1 LSTVWLNDVRRSV
14 EKPLAAA
21 SRKLNRARLPSGGD
35 FALHRSFKLSPL
47 ALLLA
52 AAAGPAPA
60 APATGPGR
68 YFTGSDLFNLEV
80 ATDPQIS
87 PDGRTIAYVRKSN
100 DIMTDKARNTIWL
113 VDVASGQ
120 QRPLIAGA
128 GSYFSPRWSRDGT
141 RLAYVAA
148 DGGAPQLYVRWVA
161 SGESARITGLP
172 DSPDSI
178 AWSPDG
184 RRIAY
189 SMFVPDDGPKL
200 GSAPP
205 KPEGAKWADPLQVI
219 DAVNYRADGAGYF
232 KPGYQQ
238 IFWVPADGGAP
249 TQLTYGP
256 TNAGAQVSWTPDSRG
271 VVFSANLNKDWER
284 NNNEAEI
291 YRVSIDGG
299 TPVALTSRKGPD
311 GQPAVSPD
319 GRLIA
324 YVGYDDDQRSYVDTK
339 LYVMNLDGS
348 GRRALTGS
356 FDRAVN
362 SPTWS
367 GDGRSIYVQYDE
379 HGSSRV
385 ARVGLDGSVRD
396 VATGLTGAG
405 LDRPY
410 SGGEFSVSRGGV
422 VAVTTGD
429 NLHPSDLG
437 VVSGGSV
444 RKLTHLNEQLQAK
457 VMGQPQKIAVTSSY
471 DKRPID
477 AWMITPPDFDPGK
490 KYPLILEIHGGPW
503 AAYGPNF
510 STDDQLYAAA
520 GYVVLYSNPRG
531 STSYGQAF
539 ADEID
544 KNYPSHDYDD
554 LMSAVDAA
562 IATGHVD
569 PSNLFVTGGSG
580 GGVLTAWI
588 VGKTDRFRAAATQ
601 KPVIDL
607 ASFALTTD
615 FASSF
620 TPYWRKERPWEDP
633 QGYWKYSPLSLVGNV
648 KTPTLVV
655 VGSEDYRT
663 PVSEAEQYYAALQ
676 TRGIPTA
683 LVKVPGASHGGI
695 AARPSQ
701 AAAKASAILAWFD
714 KYRTDKRAA
723 TVASAGEPSQAKTQ

>member
-1 LSTVWLNDVRRSV
+1 MTRIRL
-14 EKPLAAA
+14 PLAA
-21 SRKLNRARLPSGGD
+21 L
-35 FALHRSFKLSPL
+35 FAATCLTSP
-47 ALLLA
+47 AL
-52 AAAGPAPA
+52 A
-60 APATGPGR
+60 APATAPTR

-87 PDGRTIAYVRKSN
+87 PDGRTVAYVRKSN
-100 DIMTDKARNTIWL
+100 DIMTDRARSTIWM
-113 VDVASGQ
+113 VDVTTGQ
-120 QRPLIAGA
+120 QHPLVAGP
-128 GSYFSPRWSRDGT
+128 GSYFSPRWSKDGT

-148 DGGAPQLYVRWVA
+148 EGGNPQLYVRWMS

-189 SMFVPDDGPKL
+189 SMFVPDEGPKL

-219 DAVNYRADGAGYF
+219 DAVTYRADGAGYL

-238 IFWVPADGGAP
+238 IFWVPAEAGAP
-249 TQLTYGP
+249 MQLTFGP
-256 TNAGAQVSWTPDSRG
+256 TNAGSQVSWTPDSRA

-284 NNNEAEI
+284 NQNESEV
-291 YRVSIDGG
+291 YRVAIDGG
-299 TPVALTSRKGPD
+299 TPVALTGRKGPD

-324 YVGYDDDQRSYVDTK
+324 YVGYDDDQRSYVDSK

-348 GRRALTGS
+348 AARLLTGNL
-356 FDRAVN
+356 DRAVN
-362 SPTWS
+362 NPTWS
-367 GDGRSIYVQYDE
+367 ADGRAIYVQYDE
-379 HGSSRV
+379 HGSTRV
-385 ARVGLDGSVRD
+385 ARIGLDGAVRD

-410 SGGEFSVSRGGV
+410 SGGEFSVSRNGV
-422 VAVTTGD
+422 VAITTGD
-429 NLHPSDLG
+429 NLHPSDIG
-437 VVSGGSV
+437 ISSGGQV
-444 RKLTHLNEQLQAK
+444 RKLTHLNQQLAAK
-457 VMGQPQKIAVTSSY
+457 VMGQPQKLAVTSSF

-477 AWMITPPDFDPGK
+477 AWMITPPDFDVSR

-503 AAYGPNF
+503 SAYGPNF

-520 GYVVLYSNPRG
+520 GYVVLYANPRG

-569 PSNLFVTGGSG
+569 PQNLFVTGGSG

-615 FASSF
+615 FASTF

-633 QGYWKYSPLSLVGNV
+633 QSYWKYSPLSLVGNV

-663 PVSEAEQYYAALQ
+663 PVSEAEQYYTALQ

-695 AARPSQ
+695 AGRPSQ
-701 AAAKASAILAWFD
+701 AAAKASAILAWFE
-714 KYRTDKRAA
+714 KYRTDKKAPSVAA
-723 TVASAGEPSQAKTQ
+723 KEIPSQAKIH

>member
-1 LSTVWLNDVRRSV
+1 VKSTRI
-14 EKPLAAA
+14 LAALFA
-21 SRKLNRARLPSGGD
+21 ATVLATPARSAP
-35 FALHRSFKLSPL
+35 
-47 ALLLA
+47 
-52 AAAGPAPA
+52 AAGPS
-60 APATGPGR
+60 R
-68 YFTGSDLFNLEV
+68 YFTGADLFDLEV

-87 PDGRTIAYVRKSN
+87 PDGRTIAYVRKAN
-100 DIMTDKARNTIWL
+100 DIMTDKARQTSWL

-120 QRPLIAGA
+120 QRPLLAGS
-128 GSYFSPRWSRDGT
+128 GSYFSPRWSPDGA

-148 DGGAPQLYVRWVA
+148 DGGAPQLFVRWMNG
-161 SGESARITGLP
+161 GESARITGLP

-178 AWSPDG
+178 VWSPDG

-219 DAVNYRADGAGYF
+219 DAVTYRFDGAGYF

-249 TQLTYGP
+249 AQLTFGP
-256 TNAGAQVSWTPDSRG
+256 INAGAQVSWTPDSRS
-271 VVFSANLNKDWER
+271 VLFSANLNKNWER
-284 NNNEAEI
+284 DLGESEI
-291 YRVSIDGG
+291 YRISIDGG
-299 TPVALTSRKGPD
+299 APVAHTRRKGPE
-311 GQPAVSPD
+311 GSPAVSPD
-319 GRLIA
+319 GRLVA
-324 YVGYDDDQRSYVDTK
+324 YVGTDDDGRAAKDTQ
-339 LYVMNLDGS
+339 LSVMNIDGS
-348 GRRALTGS
+348 NVRTLTAN

-362 SPTWS
+362 NPAWS
-367 GDGRSIYVQYDE
+367 ADGRSVYVIYDE
-379 HGSSRV
+379 RGSNKV
-385 ARVGLDGSVRD
+385 ARVTLDGSVRD
-396 VATGLTGAG
+396 VATGLTGSG

-410 SGGEFSVSRGGV
+410 SGGEYSVSRGGA
-422 VAVTTGD
+422 VAVTAGD
-429 NLHPSDLG
+429 HLHPSDVGLAT
-437 VVSGGSV
+437 GGSI
-444 RKLTHLNEQLQAK
+444 RRLTHLNEQLQAK
-457 VMGQPQKIAVTSSY
+457 ALGQPQKLAVTSSY

-490 KYPLILEIHGGPW
+490 RYPLILEIHGGPQ
-503 AAYGPNF
+503 AAYGPSF

-520 GYVVLYSNPRG
+520 GYIVLYSHPRG

-539 ADEID
+539 ID
-544 KNYPSHDYDD
+544 GIEKDYPGHDYDD

-569 PSNLFVTGGSG
+569 PHNLFVTGGSG

-588 VGKTDRFRAAATQ
+588 VGKNDRFRAAATQ
-601 KPVIDL
+601 KPVIEL

-615 FASSF
+615 FAAAFS
-620 TPYWRKERPWEDP
+620 PYWRKERPWEDP

-663 PVSEAEQYYAALQ
+663 PVSQAEQYYAALQ
-676 TRGIPTA
+676 LRGVPTA

-701 AAAKASAILAWFD
+701 AAAKAAAILAWFD
-714 KYRTDKRAA
+714 KYRTDKPRPQPVAA
-723 TVASAGEPSQAKTQ
+723 AEGTSPGTAR

>member
-1 LSTVWLNDVRRSV
+1 MKSIRM
-14 EKPLAAA
+14 LAA
-21 SRKLNRARLPSGGD
+21 L
-35 FALHRSFKLSPL
+35 FAATALASPL
-47 ALLLA
+47 SSKPVD
-52 AAAGPAPA
+52 GPS
-60 APATGPGR
+60 R
-68 YFTGSDLFNLEV
+68 YFTGADLFNLEV

-100 DIMTDKARNTIWL
+100 EIMTDKARPTIWL
-113 VDVASGQ
+113 VDAATGQ
-120 QRPLIAGA
+120 QRPLLAGP
-128 GSYFSPRWSRDGT
+128 GSYSSPRWSPDGQ

-148 DGGAPQLYVRWVA
+148 DGGSPQLYVRWMA

-178 AWSPDG
+178 VWSPDG

-200 GSAPP
+200 GKAPD
-205 KPEGAKWADPLQVI
+205 KPEGAKWADPLQII
-219 DAVNYRADGAGYF
+219 DAVTYRFDGAGYF

-249 TQLTYGP
+249 AQLTFGP
-256 TNAGAQVSWTPDSRG
+256 TNAGAQVSWTPDSRS
-271 VVFSANLNKDWER
+271 VLFSANLGKDWER
-284 NNNEAEI
+284 EPNESEI
-291 YRVSIDGG
+291 YRLSIDGG
-299 TPVALTSRKGPD
+299 QPVALTNRKGPD
-311 GQPAVSPD
+311 FQPVVSPD

-324 YVGYDDDQRSYVDTK
+324 YVGNDDDGRANKDNK
-339 LYVMNLDGS
+339 LYVMSLDGS
-348 GRRALTGS
+348 GKRVITPS
-356 FDRAVN
+356 FDRSVGN
-362 SPTWS
+362 PIWS
-367 GDGRSIYVQYDE
+367 SDSRSVYVQYDE
-379 HGSSRV
+379 HGSNRV

-396 VATGLTGAG
+396 VATALTGSG

-410 SGGEFSVSRGGV
+410 SGGEYSVSTNGA

-429 NLHPSDLG
+429 NLHPSDVG
-437 VVSGGSV
+437 IASGGAV
-444 RKLTHLNEQLQAK
+444 RKLTHLNQQLEAK
-457 VMGQPQKIAVTSSY
+457 VMGQPQKLAVTSSY

-477 AWMITPPDFDPGK
+477 AWMITPPDFDANK

-503 AAYGPNF
+503 AAYGPSF

-520 GYVVLYSNPRG
+520 GYVVIYANPRG

-539 ADEID
+539 ADEIEQ
-544 KNYPSHDYDD
+544 NYPGHDYDD

-569 PSNLFVTGGSG
+569 PNNLFVTGGSG

-615 FASSF
+615 FAAGFS
-620 TPYWRKERPWEDP
+620 PYWRKARPWEDP

-655 VGSEDYRT
+655 VGSDDYRT
-663 PVSEAEQYYAALQ
+663 PVSESEQYYTALQ
-676 TRGIPTA
+676 MRRIPTA
-683 LVKVPGASHGGI
+683 LVKVPGASHGSI

-701 AAAKASAILAWFD
+701 AAAKAAAILAWFD
-714 KYRTDKRAA
+714 KYRTDKAA
-723 TVASAGEPSQAKTQ
+723 AQPIAEAGAAFPASAH

>member
-1 LSTVWLNDVRRSV
+1 MKTIRSLALICAFTALSTPALA
-14 EKPLAAA
+14 KPAV
-21 SRKLNRARLPSGGD
+21 
-35 FALHRSFKLSPL
+35 
-47 ALLLA
+47 
-52 AAAGPAPA
+52 GP
-60 APATGPGR
+60 TR
-68 YFTGSDLFNLEV
+68 YFTGNDLFGLEV

-100 DIMTDKARNTIWL
+100 DIMTDKARSTIWL
-113 VDVASGQ
+113 VDVATGQ
-120 QRPLIAGA
+120 QRPLLA
-128 GSYFSPRWSRDGT
+128 GSGTYFSPRWSPDGSK
-141 RLAYVAA
+141 LAYVAA
-148 DGGAPQLYVRWVA
+148 DGGGTQLYVRWMA
-161 SGESARITGLP
+161 SGDSARITGLP
-172 DSPDSI
+172 DGPDSL

-189 SMFVPDDGPKL
+189 SMFVPDDGAKL
-200 GSAPP
+200 GKAPD
-205 KPEGAKWADPLQVI
+205 KPEGAKWAEPLQVI

-249 TQLTYGP
+249 TQLTFGP
-256 TNAGAQVSWTPDSRG
+256 TNAGAQVSWTPDSRA

-284 NNNEAEI
+284 NTNESEI

-299 TPVALTSRKGPD
+299 APVALTSRKGPD
-311 GQPAVSPD
+311 NEPVVSPD

-324 YVGYDDDQRSYVDTK
+324 YTGYDDEAKSYEDSK

-348 GRRALTGS
+348 GRRLLTGS
-356 FDRAVN
+356 LDRSVN
-362 SPTWS
+362 GPLWS
-367 GDGRSIYVQYDE
+367 ADSRSIYVLHDE
-379 HGSSRV
+379 HGSNRV
-385 ARVGLDGSVRD
+385 ARVGLDGSVHD

-410 SGGEFSVSRGGV
+410 SGGEFSVSRTGAI
-422 VAVTTGD
+422 AVTTGD
-429 NLHPSDLG
+429 NLHPSDVG
-437 VVSGGSV
+437 IATAGAV
-444 RKLTHLNEQLQAK
+444 RKLTHLNQQLAAK
-457 VMGQPQKIAVTSSY
+457 VMGQPQKLAVASSF
-471 DKRPID
+471 DQHPID
-477 AWMITPPDFDPGK
+477 AWMITPPDFDAAK

-503 AAYGPNF
+503 SAYGPNF

-520 GYVVLYSNPRG
+520 GYVVVYANPRG

-539 ADEID
+539 ADFID

-569 PSNLFVTGGSG
+569 PNNLFVTGGSG

-620 TPYWRKERPWEDP
+620 SPYWRKERPWEDP
-633 QGYWKYSPLSLVGNV
+633 QSYWKYSPLSLVGNV

-655 VGSEDYRT
+655 VGSDDYRT
-663 PVSEAEQYYAALQ
+663 PVSEAEQYYTALQ
-676 TRGIPTA
+676 TRGIPTM

-714 KYRTDKRAA
+714 RYRTDKPQPANVAA
-723 TVASAGEPSQAKTQ
+723 KDGASAPAVR